1 MDYQVPVVMNSD
13 AHADVQV
20 GNHEFAQEVL
30 DLAGFPEELVV
41 NYHREILKE
50 YINRGDLL

>member
-1 MDYQVPVVMNSD
+1 MDSD

-20 GNHEFAQEVL
+20 GSHELAQEML

-41 NYHREILKE
+41 NSSREILKE
-50 YINRGDLL
+50 YINKGYLL